1 MSEDTVEPKP
11 QKLSRREFLKFST
24 GAAASGAVVA
34 AFGPG
39 NPVEAKAEQAEIAKE
54 RIGLEEGM
62 KSPTKLIDQLVDKI
76 SERGLEDGKY
86 WRPFLDMFS
95 EIHSSDPD
103 EARKNRNALD
113 YAFGER
119 GLGKRIID
127 AVTEELSVDTPG
139 ASLDKLVSM
148 GRVRAGDNQTLNSV
162 VFLFSSAVTHSS
174 ADLSSDDGE
183 RLLSGMKDVLQWVE
197 PMAEHRDYESEKAVY
212 ADRARKL
219 NNANELS
226 RNTIDAWSNGLE
238 ESQGV
243 MLQILSAQDEYFP
256 SASAGLGS
264 INPGDS
270 SYHDSN
276 VLVEEIYVYSEAL
289 DNWVNYEDPNGLEY
303 FVVSLLHEQMHQF
316 QRDTM
321 DFDLLQ
327 VLHPEDVL
335 EDQEL
340 RNAILKELREKVA
353 RMTPSDINAFVDDPG
368 IAIKFASVQNLSQ
381 ERNMRAMI
389 SELQLAGRVLQSIDM
404 GDTEVRRVG
413 MEEFFASEGT
423 ANPGQGRFRYGNN
436 QDNIQR
442 LRNLSLPL
450 SDEQQVMQE
459 YSRLMFA
466 TYALLVKL
474 DKAGLLRE
482 KSELNRVYPEIRKI
496 VEGQVMHATMGPP
509 GEYLHPRT
517 SGINLRDNPFLA
529 MEKLKEEAAEARKGC
544 PATEGSVDLVNFLY
558 DQTPLRMEVMA
569 RVMGGNGV
577 LDYTRFFNEILQLP
591 KG

>member
-11 QKLSRREFLKFST
+11 KDGISRRDFLKIT
-24 GAAASGAVVA
+24 ALVTVKASGADQLLHLQRQQ
-34 AFGPG
+34 G
-39 NPVEAKAEQAEIAKE
+39 VEVPTAEHV
-54 RIGLEEGM
+54 GVEEGLLR
-62 KSPTKLIDQLVDKI
+62 PTKLIDQLMDKI

-139 ASLDKLVSM
+139 VSLDKLVSM

-197 PMAEHRDYESEKAVY
+197 PMVEDDYVKEKHIY

-219 NNANELS
+219 NNANELF
-226 RNTIDAWSNGLE
+226 RNTIDAWSNGFE

-243 MLQILSAQDEYFP
+243 MLQILRAQDKYFP

-276 VLVEEIYVYSEAL
+276 GLVEEIYVYSEAL
-289 DNWVNYEDPNGLEY
+289 DNWVNYEDLNGLEY

-340 RNAILKELREKVA
+340 RNAILKEFREKVA
-353 RMTPSDINAFVDDPG
+353 GMTSSDINAFIDDPG

-389 SELQLAGRVLQSIDM
+389 SELQLAGRVLQSIDN

-413 MEEFFASEGT
+413 MEEFFAPEDT